1 MIPPINCPYKN
12 LTGPPCWSCRNYI
25 PDTDS
30 CKLNSLAVH
39 GPKTNNPYSAATCY
53 QQPSY
58 QERLKQY
65 EEDRQKLLQL
75 SKESLVDMI
84 LHRPEY

>member
-12 LTGPPCWSCRNYI
+12 LTGPPCWNCSNYI
-25 PDTDS
+25 LDTDS

-39 GPKTNNPYSAATCY
+39 GSKTNNPYSAANVY
-53 QQPSY
+53 QHPSY